1 MLQSLSYGLCMLL
14 ILAGLFFLF
23 YIIMNRLLYSAGN
36 DEFYTVVIA
45 EDGDKNLADKIYSA
59 FLQANTLN
67 FCSRKPVYV
76 IDCGISEEEKKLSS
90 SVLSHDR
97 NIVFLRGEYGGSE
110 NEYIVIYLDKDS

>member
-1 MLQSLSYGLCMLL
+1 MLQSLSYGLCLLL

-23 YIIMNRLLYSAGN
+23 YIIVNRLLFTAES

-45 EDGDKNLADKIYSA
+45 NDGDKNLAGKIYNA
-59 FLQANTLN
+59 FIQANTLN

-76 IDCGISEEEKKLSS
+76 IDCGISEEEKRLCSA
-90 SVLSHDR
+90 VLSTDK
-97 NIVFLRGEYGGSE
+97 NIVFLRGEYAGPE

>member
-45 EDGDKNLADKIYSA
+45 KTVIKISPTKFIA
-59 FLQANTLN
+59 LFFRPT
-67 FCSRKPVYV
+67 
-76 IDCGISEEEKKLSS
+76 
-90 SVLSHDR
+90 H
-97 NIVFLRGEYGGSE
+97 
-110 NEYIVIYLDKDS
+110 

>member
-45 EDGDKNLADKIYSA
+45 EGGDKNLADKIYSA
-59 FLQANTLN
+59 FLQANALN

-76 IDCGISEEEKKLSS
+76 IDCGISEEQKKLSS
-90 SVLSHDR
+90 AVLSHDS